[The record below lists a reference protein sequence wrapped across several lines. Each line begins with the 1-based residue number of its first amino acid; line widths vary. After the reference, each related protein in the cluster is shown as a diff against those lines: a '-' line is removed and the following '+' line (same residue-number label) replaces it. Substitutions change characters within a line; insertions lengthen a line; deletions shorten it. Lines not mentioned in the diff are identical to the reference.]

1 MRHLKFSYI
10 FFFTN
15 RLQTLRYI
23 IYKYKYILYYI
34 ICILKNIYKNKYI
47 FYLEFLSGTFTIHRT
62 ARKKGACFFKS
73 SLLIPL
79 S

>member
-10 FFFTN
+10 FIFTN
-15 RLQTLRYI
+15 RLQTLQYI

-62 ARKKGACFFKS
+62 ARKKGACFFNS

>member
-34 ICILKNIYKNKYI
+34 ICILKNIIYKNKYI
-47 FYLEFLSGTFTIHRT
+47 FYLEFLSRTFIIHRT
-62 ARKKGACFFKS
+62 ATKKGACFF
-73 SLLIPL
+73 LIPL
-79 S
+79 Y